1 MSDKTD
7 YPPRPCC
14 DFTAHPNPS
23 SRDVWRNVIDLET
36 SLSYFVRIENK
47 RYALTITNPVKQHA
61 QHVAGYSQYHWL
73 EEAME
78 PAELFK
84 INKQFVH
91 YWEAIA
97 VLAGSAVFIPF
108 IKHIVTYTGKL
119 LLGADN
125 KSACGWSDCVQ
136 RLLKN
141 LNVTNQF
148 DFFFKLY
155 FLSVEN
161 CFVFRMW
168 PFDDFFVQAS
178 HPADYNQRRLLFS
191 LWSCCFSDFNFIVTF
206 LKPLWSIFG
215 FNNCVMLKSH
225 VVTDL
230 ERPDFTAACSR
241 SFNRNCY
248 YRRNYLSTCHQWPHH
263 IQPHELWWKIK
274 CFQMEKTNK

>member
-1 MSDKTD
+1 MKQRAHNAFVSDKTD
-7 YPPRPCC
+7 YPRPCC

-36 SLSYFVRIENK
+36 YLSYFVCIENK

-119 LLGADN
+119 LLRAQMWVWVEWLCPE
-125 KSACGWSDCVQ
+125 ATP
-136 RLLKN
+136 N

-148 DFFFKLY
+148 NLFFLTLFPLHGKL
-155 FLSVEN
+155 F
-161 CFVFRMW
+161 
-168 PFDDFFVQAS
+168 
-178 HPADYNQRRLLFS
+178 
-191 LWSCCFSDFNFIVTF
+191 CFSHVTLRWFICT
-206 LKPLWSIFG
+206 S
-215 FNNCVMLKSH
+215 
-225 VVTDL
+225 
-230 ERPDFTAACSR
+230 
-241 SFNRNCY
+241 
-248 YRRNYLSTCHQWPHH
+248 
-263 IQPHELWWKIK
+263 
-274 CFQMEKTNK
+274 